1 MANLVGYDRKDSL
14 LVDPFF
20 SDVNAQLSWG
30 ALVRPLIYKE
40 QY

>member
-1 MANLVGYDRKDSL
+1 MANFAGYDSWDSL

-20 SDVNAQLSWG
+20 SDVNAQLSRG